1 MYHINTESLS
11 CSSME
16 PNFQNPDANCLNEM
30 E

>member
-1 MYHINTESLS
+1 
-11 CSSME
+11 ME